1 MKICTDE
8 WKRCLYV
15 YVWINVM
22 LEVMGRWKTQEDTG
36 RHRKTCTDK
45 WKRNLTKMTL
55 VFRIQEFKKHWLH
68 LGDLY
73 QDGWMTIVQLSRFSL
88 TSLHHPRLSI
98 DPSSSLTIMSG
109 ARDGLMVMDRT
120 RAANGQH
127 VAANDP
133 CTLKWT
139 HRSSRQCQSFFTRGH
154 FSRSKRK
161 SSSRPLR
168 CHTPT

>member
-1 MKICTDE
+1 
-8 WKRCLYV
+8 
-15 YVWINVM
+15 M
-22 LEVMGRWKTQEDTG
+22 LFWGG
-36 RHRKTCTDK
+36 G
-45 WKRNLTKMTL
+45 L
-55 VFRIQEFKKHWLH
+55 WLGLSMDH
-68 LGDLY
+68 AHIRPGIGVVREAMWTEARRDY
-73 QDGWMTIVQLSRFSL
+73 SDGWMTIVQLSRFSL

-139 HRSSRQCQSFFTRGH
+139 HRSSRQCQSFLTRGH